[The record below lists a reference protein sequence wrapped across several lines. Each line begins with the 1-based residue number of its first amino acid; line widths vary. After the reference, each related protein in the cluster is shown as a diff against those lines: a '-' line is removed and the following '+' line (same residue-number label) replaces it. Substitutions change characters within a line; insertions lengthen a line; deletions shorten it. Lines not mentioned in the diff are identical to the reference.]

1 MTQEKSVPSAADYMT
16 RHVHVVMPDMQL
28 GDVVQFLLQHE
39 ISNAPVVE
47 KQDQKQVL
55 IGFISER
62 DCLEF
67 LSNEAFYGC
76 PSPPQTARSI
86 MRMHPLCVSPETE
99 LFTLASIFSSH
110 GYRHLPV
117 VEHGELIG
125 IISRRD
131 VLKAINEFHQDAIKI
146 KSHDEQRFRPDVRKI
161 VNLRFLAKSL

>member
-1 MTQEKSVPSAADYMT
+1 MTQEKSAPCAADYMT
-16 RHVHVVMPDMQL
+16 RHVHVITPDMPL

-39 ISNAPVVE
+39 ISNTPVVE
-47 KQDQKQVL
+47 IQNQKQVL

-76 PSPPQTARSI
+76 PSPPQTARTI
-86 MRMHPLCVSPETE
+86 MRMHPVCVSPDTE

-110 GYRHLPV
+110 SYRHLPV
-117 VEHGELIG
+117 VEHDELIG

-131 VLKAINEFHQDAIKI
+131 VLKALDEYYQDAI
-146 KSHDEQRFRPDVRKI
+146 KSHDERRFRPDLRKI

>member
-1 MTQEKSVPSAADYMT
+1 MTQEISAPRAADYMT
-16 RHVHVVMPDMQL
+16 RHVHVVTPDMPL
-28 GDVVQFLLQHE
+28 GDVIQFLLQHE

-47 KQDQKQVL
+47 MQNHKQVL

-76 PSPPQTARSI
+76 PSPPQTARTI
-86 MRMHPLCVSPETE
+86 MRMHPICVSPETE

-110 GYRHLPV
+110 RYRHLPV
-117 VEHGELIG
+117 VEYDELIG
-125 IISRRD
+125 IVSRRD
-131 VLKAINEFHQDAIKI
+131 VLKAMDEYYQEAI
-146 KSHDEQRFRPDVRKI
+146 KSHDEQRFRPDLRKI

>member
-1 MTQEKSVPSAADYMT
+1 MTQEKSAPSAADYMT
-16 RHVHVVMPDMQL
+16 RHVHVVTPDMPL
-28 GDVVQFLLQHE
+28 GDVVQFLLHHE

-76 PSPPQTARSI
+76 PSPLQTARTI
-86 MRMHPLCVSPETE
+86 MRMHPVCVSPETE

-110 GYRHLPV
+110 RYRHLPV
-117 VEHGELIG
+117 VEHDELLG
-125 IISRRD
+125 IVSRRD
-131 VLKAINEFHQDAIKI
+131 VLKAMDEYYQDAI
-146 KSHDEQRFRPDVRKI
+146 KSHDEQRSRPDLRKI